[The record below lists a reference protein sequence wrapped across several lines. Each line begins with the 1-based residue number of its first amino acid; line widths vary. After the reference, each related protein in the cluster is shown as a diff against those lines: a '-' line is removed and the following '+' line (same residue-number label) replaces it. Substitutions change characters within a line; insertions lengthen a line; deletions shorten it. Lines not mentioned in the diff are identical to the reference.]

1 MSSFAAI
8 DFETATS
15 NRDSACALG
24 VMVVE
29 EDGTREGHW
38 NGEAQSWLIRPPGN
52 VYDAFNTSIHGITP
66 AMTENS
72 PTFAEV
78 WLEAEG
84 VIGDR
89 TLVAHNTA
97 FDMYVL
103 QHSAAQ
109 SRCSI
114 QGAKFACTYRL
125 AKDTW
130 PSRWSYRLNDL
141 AEDFGIELEHHDAM
155 SDAAAAGQIVVHL
168 CNHHGLSSVEEVAD
182 SLGYRLGYV
191 SSETYSPFSNAKPSD
206 RSTYSKKPNLAT
218 LEAVSDDFD
227 PEHPLFGK
235 VVAFTGTLEA
245 LTRAEAGQAAV
256 DRGATAVNGVSKKV
270 DYLIVGRT
278 DFDRVRDGASSK
290 LRKAV
295 ELAEAGH
302 GLEIIDEVV
311 FQQMVAE

>member
-1 MSSFAAI
+1 MASFAAI

-15 NRDSACALG
+15 KRDSACALG

-29 EDGTREGHW
+29 EEEDHW

-52 VYDAFNTSIHGITP
+52 AYDAINTSIHGITP

-78 WLEAEG
+78 WREAEG
-84 VIGDR
+84 VIGD
-89 TLVAHNTA
+89 TTVVAHNTA

-103 QHSAAQ
+103 QHSAAH
-109 SRCSI
+109 SGCSI
-114 QGAKFACTYRL
+114 RGATFACTYRL

-130 PSRWSYRLNDL
+130 PSRWSYRLDDL
-141 AEDFGIELEHHDAM
+141 ADDFGIEFEHHDAM
-155 SDAAAAGQIVVHL
+155 SDAATAGQIVVHL
-168 CNHHGLSSVEEVAD
+168 CNHHGLSSVEEVAF
-182 SLGYRLGYV
+182 SLGYQLGYV
-191 SSETYSPFSNAKPSD
+191 SSEVYRPFSNAKPS
-206 RSTYSKKPNLAT
+206 TYRKQRNLAT

-235 VVAFTGTLEA
+235 VLAFTGTLEA
-245 LTRAEAGQAAV
+245 MTRAEAAQAAV
-256 DRGATAVNGVSKKV
+256 DRGAIVANGVSKKV
-270 DYLIVGRT
+270 DYLIVGMT
-278 DFDRVRDGASSK
+278 DFNRVKDGASSK
-290 LRKAV
+290 LWKAV

-302 GLEIIDEVV
+302 GLEVIDEVV